1 MISLLGGI
9 ALLVIGY
16 FTYGKFIEKNF
27 QIAPDRKTPAEVL
40 KDGMDFVPMSRSK
53 NAIIQLLNIA
63 ILVQLWERSTGQS
76 LMYGLLSAVSS
87 GEPFTIT

>member
-27 QIAPDRKTPAEVL
+27 QIAPDRKTPA
-40 KDGMDFVPMSRSK
+40 
-53 NAIIQLLNIA
+53 
-63 ILVQLWERSTGQS
+63 
-76 LMYGLLSAVSS
+76 
-87 GEPFTIT
+87 